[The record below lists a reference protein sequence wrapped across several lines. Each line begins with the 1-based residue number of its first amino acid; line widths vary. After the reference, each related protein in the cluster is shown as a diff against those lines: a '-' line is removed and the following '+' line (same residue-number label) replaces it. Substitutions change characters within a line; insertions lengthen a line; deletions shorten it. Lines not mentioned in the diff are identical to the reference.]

1 MKMTKK
7 RKSLQDK
14 LRRKFGWKTANT
26 PSIGWTGLL
35 KEKAEVYSRKRISND
50 LAITFNETLL
60 WGEVLGANWGKGIT
74 IDIRQYDDSTEKAKV
89 LKSLSVN
96 LTFEELEMIY
106 NIAKEKRF
114 ETIAERSKTSQVLV
128 CENINSPARRY
139 ILPEESN

>member
-14 LRRKFGWKTANT
+14 LRRKFGWKTTCT

-35 KEKAEVYSRKRISND
+35 KEKAEVYSYRRISND
-50 LAITFNETLL
+50 LAIAFDEHTL
-60 WGEVLGANWGKGIT
+60 WGEVLGKSWGKGIT
-74 IDIRQYDDSTEKAKV
+74 IDIHQYDDSTEKAKV
-89 LKSLSVN
+89 LKSLSVS

-114 ETIAERSKTSQVLV
+114 ETIAERSQIQEEK
-128 CENINSPARRY
+128 EN
-139 ILPEESN
+139 

>member
-14 LRRKFGWKTANT
+14 LRRKFGWKTSSM
-26 PSIGWTGLL
+26 PSTGWVGLF
-35 KEKAEVYSRKRISND
+35 KEKARGHAYKHISND
-50 LAITFNETLL
+50 LAIALDETML
-60 WGEVLGANWGKGIT
+60 WGEVIGANWGKGVVIE
-74 IDIRQYDDSTEKAKV
+74 ISQYDDSTEKAKV

-114 ETIAERSKTSQVLV
+114 ETIAGRSTTQEEK
-128 CENINSPARRY
+128 EN
-139 ILPEESN
+139 

>member
-14 LRRKFGWKTANT
+14 LRRKFGWKTDNMPNT
-26 PSIGWTGLL
+26 GWTCLR
-35 KEKAEVYSRKRISND
+35 KEKAEVYSRKLISND
-50 LAITFNETLL
+50 LAIAFDETML

-74 IDIRQYDDSTEKAKV
+74 IDIRQYDDSTEKVKV
-89 LKSLSVN
+89 LKSLSVG

-114 ETIAERSKTSQVLV
+114 ETIAERSQIQEEK
-128 CENINSPARRY
+128 EN
-139 ILPEESN
+139 

>member
-14 LRRKFGWKTANT
+14 LRRKFGWKTDNM
-26 PSIGWTGLL
+26 PSIGWTGLR
-35 KEKAEVYSRKRISND
+35 KEKAEVYSSKRISND
-50 LAITFNETLL
+50 LTIEFNETLL
-60 WGEVLGANWGKGIT
+60 WGEVRGANWGKGIT
-74 IDIRQYDDSTEKAKV
+74 INIRQYDDSTEKVKF

-114 ETIAERSKTSQVLV
+114 ETIAERSQIQEEK
-128 CENINSPARRY
+128 EN
-139 ILPEESN
+139 

>member
-14 LRRKFGWKTANT
+14 LRRKFGWKTAQMPRT
-26 PSIGWTGLL
+26 GWTGLL
-35 KEKAEVYSRKRISND
+35 KEKANVYSYKRISND
-50 LAITFNETLL
+50 LAIALDETLL
-60 WGEVLGANWGKGIT
+60 WGEVIGASWGKGIV
-74 IDIRQYDDSTEKAKV
+74 IEIKQYDDSTEKAKV

-114 ETIAERSKTSQVLV
+114 ETIAERSQ
-128 CENINSPARRY
+128 IQ
-139 ILPEESN
+139 EEKER